1 MVTRMADMTNPG
13 GADPAD
19 GSATAAQPNS
29 VIDAIGVNPLTLP
42 NRPKLWAI
50 LLIALIAI
58 AFTAL
63 WLGAYNWLNSAIWSN
78 SFVTSNRWMIPVGV
92 IALSLLVGLTQKYLR
107 APTVIHGGFVEAI
120 QGKTGPND
128 PATFPGTLL
137 SSLLSLVSGAS
148 IGPEGAIA
156 FLVLQIAT
164 WVREKLKLA
173 RSTALGFDVAAS
185 ASAFNGIIGNPLF
198 TGVLAT
204 ELQVGGNANFVF
216 LAWNLLAGVV
226 GYLFFTLLAL
236 PVFAKYVPFTPIT
249 QLTLGYALATVALA
263 FLGGLTA
270 ILVGVLFQ
278 VFQRVITRVF
288 QERVVWRA
296 LAAGVIIGV
305 VCYFVPEVMFS
316 GEKEIFVPIAN
327 PLKYGVLLLIGLG
340 LLKLVLLALSMKSGF
355 LGGPTFP
362 LLFACT
368 MFALAVNLLFPSVPI
383 SICVISIE
391 GAALSLA
398 LGAPLTAILLVATI
412 ATSNPYEVALLALAA
427 VVGLLMGALVKTLLA
442 QRAARQAPTS
452 ASGATS

>member
-1 MVTRMADMTNPG
+1 MADEANPG
-13 GADPAD
+13 DAGQANHAADEAPPDGAIE
-19 GSATAAQPNS
+19 G
-29 VIDAIGVNPLTLP
+29 IGVNPLTLP
-42 NRPKLWAI
+42 NRPKWWAI
-50 LLIALIAI
+50 ILIALIAI

-78 SFVTSNRWMIPVGV
+78 SFVASNRWTIPIGAIV
-92 IALSLLVGLTQKYLR
+92 ISLLVGLTQKYLR
-107 APTVIHGGFVEAI
+107 APTVIRGGFVEAI

-148 IGPEGAIA
+148 VGPEGAIA

-164 WVREKLKLA
+164 WVRDRLKLA
-173 RSTALGFDVAAS
+173 KSTALGFDVAAS

-216 LAWNLLAGVV
+216 LAWNLLAGVI

-236 PVFAKYVPFTPIT
+236 PVFAKYVAFTPIT
-249 QLTLGYALATVALA
+249 EINLGYVFATILLA
-263 FLGGLTA
+263 FLGGLVA

-278 VFQRVITRVF
+278 VFQRVITRAF
-288 QERVVWRA
+288 QERVVLRA
-296 LAAGVIIGV
+296 LAAGIIIGV
-305 VCYFVPEVMFS
+305 ICYFVPEVMFS
-316 GEKEIFVPIAN
+316 GEKEIFGPVDN
-327 PLKYGVLLLIGLG
+327 PLKYGVLVLIGLG
-340 LLKLVLLALSMKSGF
+340 LLKLILLALSMKSGF

-362 LLFACT
+362 LLFSCT
-368 MFALAVNLLFPSVPI
+368 MFALAINILIPSVPI
-383 SICVISIE
+383 AICVISIE

-412 ATSNPYEVALLALAA
+412 ATSNPYEVALIALAA
-427 VVGLLMGALVKTLLA
+427 VVGLFMGAIVKTLMA
-442 QRAARQAPTS
+442 QRAARLAPVS
-452 ASGATS
+452 PAAS